1 MAQQNAKQMELG
13 SLTEEQKIP
22 LDSLS
27 TLTGFPVDFIKKELL
42 LEEDQLSLAEL
53 RRSMLTYLETHS
65 EMLQG

>member
-1 MAQQNAKQMELG
+1 MAEPSAKQMELG
-13 SLTEEQKIP
+13 SLTEDQKIP

>member
-1 MAQQNAKQMELG
+1 MAKLDATQMELG
-13 SLTEEQKIP
+13 SLSEEQKIP

-42 LEEDQLSLAEL
+42 LDEDQLSLAEL

>member
-1 MAQQNAKQMELG
+1 MAQQSAKQVELG

-27 TLTGFPVDFIKKELL
+27 TLTGFPVEFIKKELL
-42 LEEDQLSLAEL
+42 LEDDQLSLAEL

-65 EMLQG
+65 EMLQD